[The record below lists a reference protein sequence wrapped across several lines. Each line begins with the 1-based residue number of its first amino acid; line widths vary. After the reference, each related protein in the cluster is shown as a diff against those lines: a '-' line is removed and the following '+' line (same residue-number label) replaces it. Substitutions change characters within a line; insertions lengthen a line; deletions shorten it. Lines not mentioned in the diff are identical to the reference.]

1 MKSHRQER
9 CGPFYADV
17 GAIFPAGMSLSY
29 QGAVR
34 LLRLLTRVFF
44 RRVEV
49 TGLEHVPKKGGGLLV
64 AWHPNG
70 LIDPGL
76 ILTRFERRVVFG
88 ARHGLFAL
96 PVLGWIMK
104 GVGAVPIRRAADVQG
119 SVDERR
125 LANKQSLGQLSAAI
139 ASGSFAALFPE
150 GVSHDAPHLMDLKTG
165 AARLYYDARS
175 ATPPDQPVPVIV
187 PVGLHYDDKRAFRS
201 NALVEFHPPMEL
213 PAELDVTPASD
224 EPDER
229 TRERA
234 RLLTEAI
241 ERELNEVVHATESW
255 DLHHLMNRA
264 RKLVRAERAKRVGS
278 SLGKPKMQ
286 ERVLGFARVWAGY
299 YARLETHPEEVAMLR
314 ARLEAYDQSLRALAM
329 EDHELDRDPTL
340 ISPWLGFLLFLQAA
354 TVYVVLPPILLVGY
368 IVNLPVA
375 LFLLFLS
382 KLVSRAYKDEA
393 TVKLLVGAVLF
404 PLSWIAAGFGT
415 MKLHDWLHTIVPG
428 LPATPLAAGLF
439 VVLLAVVGGAAALR
453 YFRVARETARAIRVR
468 AFRVWRRREIERL
481 RVERGQL
488 FEAITGLGEGLEL
501 PGAVRSDGR
510 IVQVP

>member
-1 MKSHRQER
+1 
-9 CGPFYADV
+9 
-17 GAIFPAGMSLSY
+17 MSLSY

-49 TGLEHVPKKGGGLLV
+49 TGLENVPTDGGGLLV

-76 ILTRFERRVVFG
+76 ILTRFDRRVVFG
-88 ARHGLFAL
+88 ARHGLFKL
-96 PVLGWIMK
+96 PILGWIMK
-104 GVGAVPIRRAADVQG
+104 GIGAVPIRRAMDVKG
-119 SVDERR
+119 SAEERR
-125 LANKQSLGQLSAAI
+125 LANKQSLGRLSSAVAE
-139 ASGSFAALFPE
+139 GSFAALFPE

-175 ATPPDQPVPVIV
+175 STPAGKPAPAIV

-213 PAELDVTPASD
+213 PFELDVVPSSD
-224 EPDER
+224 DGDDDS
-229 TRERA
+229 RERA

-255 DLHHLMNRA
+255 DLHHLMHRA
-264 RKLVRAERAKRVGS
+264 RKLVRAERAHRTGS
-278 SLGKPKMQ
+278 SLRKPKMQ

-299 YARLETHPEEVAMLR
+299 YARMETHPDEVAALR
-314 ARLEAYDQSLRALAM
+314 ARLENYDQTLRALAM
-329 EDHELDRDPTL
+329 EDHELDRDPRL
-340 ISPWLGFLLFLQAA
+340 ISPWLGLLLFLQAA

-368 IVNLPVA
+368 LVNLPVA

-393 TVKLLVGAVLF
+393 TVKLLVGTLLF
-404 PLSWIAAGFGT
+404 PLSWIAAGIGT
-415 MKLHDWLHTIVPG
+415 MKLHSWLHASVPG
-428 LPATPLAAGLF
+428 LPATPLVAGLF
-439 VVLLAVVGGAAALR
+439 VVVLAIVGGALALR

-468 AFRVWRRREIERL
+468 AFRVWRRREVERL
-481 RVERGQL
+481 RVERGDL

-501 PGAVRSDGR
+501 PGEVRSDGR
-510 IVQVP
+510 IVQVR